1 MTHTH
6 GRVVLDSADIS
17 RALTRLAHE
26 ILERTQGGENVTLMG
41 IPTRGVALANRLAAR
56 INEIQGSPVP
66 VGSIMSRCSVMTC
79 GCVPHAH

>member
-26 ILERTQGGENVTLMG
+26 ILERTHG
-41 IPTRGVALANRLAAR
+41 
-56 INEIQGSPVP
+56 
-66 VGSIMSRCSVMTC
+66 
-79 GCVPHAH
+79 